1 MRKWIILL
9 TVLFL
14 SLGLLA
20 QHTPRGKGRIQGVVV
35 DQFGKPIPDAQ
46 IEVIH
51 LETGFKRSTKTDK
64 EGKWAILGLGTGM
77 WRIVAKAKGYL
88 PGYTEQFVHQL
99 SRNPDITITLRKMT
113 GLQALLSDRNAMK
126 KLEEGNKL
134 FEEKKY
140 EEALKKFKEL
150 TEEYPELF
158 ELHINIGNIYYEM
171 GNYEKAI
178 EEFNYVIT
186 QAEKNREKLGDDVT
200 DDIIARA
207 YAGIGNCYIKQKN
220 YPKAKEFYEKSVQAY
235 QNNSGVAFNL
245 GELYYAEGNMDK
257 ALEMYKLAAQLKP
270 SWDKPYYKL
279 GYVYLAKAE
288 MEKSLEAFKKFLELA
303 DENSK
308 EYKEVKSLIPEIETM
323 IKQSKKQQQT
333 RK

>member
-1 MRKWIILL
+1 MKKLIILIL
-9 TVLFL
+9 VLLFT
-14 SLGLLA
+14 LGLAA
-20 QHTPRGKGRIQGVVV
+20 QHTPRGKGRIQGIVV
-35 DQFGKPIPDAQ
+35 DQFGKPIANAR
-46 IEVIH
+46 IEAIH
-51 LETGFKRSTKTDK
+51 LETGFKRTTKTDK

-77 WRIVAKAKGYL
+77 WRIVARAKGYL

-113 GLQALLSDRNAMK
+113 GLQALLSDKSAMK
-126 KLEEGNKL
+126 KLEDGNRL

-140 EEALKKFKEL
+140 EEALKKFEEL
-150 TEEYPELF
+150 ISEYPELF

-171 GNYEKAI
+171 ENYQKAI
-178 EEFNYVIT
+178 EEFNYVIQ

-200 DDIIARA
+200 DDILARA
-207 YAGIGNCYIKQKN
+207 YAGIGNCYIRQKN
-220 YPKAKEFYEKSVQAY
+220 YPKAKEYYEKSVKAY

-257 ALEMYKLAAQLKP
+257 AIEMYSLAAQLKP

-279 GYVYLAKAE
+279 GYAYLAKAE
-288 MEKSLEAFKKFLELA
+288 MNKSLEAFNKFLELT

-308 EYKEVKSLIPEIETM
+308 EYKEVKALIPDIKAM
-323 IKQSKKQQQT
+323 IKQK
-333 RK
+333 